1 MIVISDTTPMISL
14 LKINR
19 LDLLEKSFGE
29 VLIPNA
35 VYEELTA
42 DKRFIEEAKTEGCS
56 LYKTRSCIKSR
67 SI

>member
-1 MIVISDTTPMISL
+1 MRVESDNTPIISNIQI
-14 LKINR
+14 KR
-19 LDLLEKSFGE
+19 LNMLGKSFRE
-29 VLIPNA
+29 VLIRNA

-67 SI
+67 SS